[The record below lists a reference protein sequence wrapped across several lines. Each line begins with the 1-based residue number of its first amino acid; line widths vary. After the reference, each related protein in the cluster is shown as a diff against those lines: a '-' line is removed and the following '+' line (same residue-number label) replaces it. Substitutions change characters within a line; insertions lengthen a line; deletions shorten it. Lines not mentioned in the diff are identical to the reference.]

1 MAFFDATLFTVIPRL
16 YRALD
21 AALDPPTGRAP
32 RPGLGQRPDGDAAAT
47 RRAVPAARAAGS
59 AGTATATRA

>member
-1 MAFFDATLFTVIPRL
+1 MAFFDATLFTVVPQL

-32 RPGLGQRPDGDAAAT
+32 GPASDSGRTGTRLAT
-47 RRAVPAARAAGS
+47 RRSLPATGAAGS
-59 AGTATATRA
+59 AATATATRA

>member
-21 AALDPPTGRAP
+21 AALDPPTGRA
-32 RPGLGQRPDGDAAAT
+32 RARLGHRPDRDPAAA
-47 RRAVPAARAAGS
+47 RRGRSCDRAAGS
-59 AGTATATRA
+59 AATATATRA

>member
-21 AALDPPTGRAP
+21 GGARPADRA
-32 RPGLGQRPDGDAAAT
+32 RAGPGLRHRPDGDAAAAG
-47 RRAVPAARAAGS
+47 RAVPAARAAGS

>member
-32 RPGLGQRPDGDAAAT
+32 GPASDTGRTGTRPPRVGPFLRLGQLDRRRP
-47 RRAVPAARAAGS
+47 
-59 AGTATATRA
+59 